1 MSRHHPFPGPDSS
14 PKTSSR
20 WSEIEDN
27 ILKQAVARHGVSHWD
42 DVAKLIWTKKSAEEC
57 RARWAEIVPL
67 LHDGLA
73 QREHDLGR
81 NRKRSMTASASI
93 SETPRDEDMTYFE
106 PLPPPLIRERR
117 KKEVEE
123 ESSRNDQ
130 NVQNVIGDKSNFQRH
145 TEPPSPSPRIPP
157 TTKQPPTSLTAALTA
172 RGRRNT
178 EPGVRPSQ
186 TATVGSNDGER
197 QKREWIAPHPLMPG
211 RSRKQSVSQDGETSR
226 TKDSS

>member
-1 MSRHHPFPGPDSS
+1 MSPSTSPQPPSGPGPS
-14 PKTSSR
+14 PETSSR

-73 QREHDLGR
+73 RREQDLGQQS
-81 NRKRSMTASASI
+81 RKRSVTASERS
-93 SETPRDEDMTYFE
+93 RHEDAEYFE
-106 PLPPPLIRERR
+106 PLPPPLIQRR
-117 KKEVEE
+117 KLPELEE
-123 ESSRNDQ
+123 EPGPSTDDRGNS
-130 NVQNVIGDKSNFQRH
+130 ILQRH
-145 TEPPSPSPRIPP
+145 TEPP
-157 TTKQPPTSLTAALTA
+157 TPTSRAQPARKPPYSALTAALNA

-186 TATVGSNDGER
+186 TPASPSGGR
-197 QKREWIAPHPLMPG
+197 QEREWIAPHPLMPG
-211 RSRKQSVSQDGETSR
+211 RSRKSSVSQNKAVSR
-226 TKDSS
+226 DEDAN